1 VKVLGWGDT
10 AAAKRMITDAIERA
24 KK

>member
-1 VKVLGWGDT
+1 VKVLGWGDA